1 LVITRVTP
9 TPTLTLN
16 RNPNQAY
23 DKVTLGAKCV
33 KADPNPNPSPDP
45 NPNPNPSVSPNPNPS
60 RCVKGDPVDMS
71 NAFQRQLRKVRVSV
85 RCEGAGVGEGW
96 GWFQR
101 QLRKQGKDYG
111 LRLKVSARAG

>member
-1 LVITRVTP
+1 MGLRGHWSLP
-9 TPTLTLN
+9 GLPLLLN

-23 DKVTLGAKCV
+23 DKLTLGAKCV
-33 KADPNPNPSPDP
+33 KADPNPNPPALTPTLTLSLA
-45 NPNPNPSVSPNPNPS
+45 PNPNPS

-71 NAFQRQLRKVRVSV
+71 NAFQRQLRKVRVRV

-101 QLRKQGKDYG
+101 QLRKQGKD
-111 LRLKVSARAG
+111 